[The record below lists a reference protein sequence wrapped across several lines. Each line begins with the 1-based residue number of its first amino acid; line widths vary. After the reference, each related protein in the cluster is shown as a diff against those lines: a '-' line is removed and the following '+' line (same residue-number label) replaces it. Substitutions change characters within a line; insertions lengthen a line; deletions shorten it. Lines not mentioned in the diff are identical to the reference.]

1 MKVKVK
7 IDEQVFE
14 VEIADLA
21 ARPIV
26 ALVDGQCFE
35 VWPEEEGSSASVD
48 VKPAEKPTSVPPVPQ
63 PAAQAVPATPAASAT
78 HAAPAVNV
86 DKAKAVLAPIP
97 GVILSVAICAGATVK
112 AGQELC
118 VLEAMKMKNTIRS
131 TRGGTIA
138 NVYVS
143 DGDHVKHGQIL
154 VDFTD

>member
-1 MKVKVK
+1 MKIKVK

-35 VWPEEEGSSASVD
+35 VWPEEEGNFTQAG
-48 VKPAEKPTSVPPVPQ
+48 VKPVEKL
-63 PAAQAVPATPAASAT
+63 
-78 HAAPAVNV
+78 APAPTTPRAVVQTAPSSPASPAGNV

-97 GVILSVAICAGATVK
+97 GVILSVAVCAGATVK
-112 AGQELC
+112 VGQEIC

-131 TRGGTIA
+131 ARAGVIA
-138 NVYVS
+138 SVYVS
-143 DGDHVKHGQIL
+143 GGDHVKHGQVL
-154 VDFTD
+154 VDFAD

>member
-1 MKVKVK
+1 MKIKVK

-35 VWPEEEGSSASVD
+35 VWPEEEGSPAPVEM
-48 VKPAEKPTSVPPVPQ
+48 KPA
-63 PAAQAVPATPAASAT
+63 A
-78 HAAPAVNV
+78 AAPRPVVAAAPVTSAPPAGNV
-86 DKAKAVLAPIP
+86 DKAKSVTAPIP
-97 GVILSVAICAGATVK
+97 GVILSVAVCAGATVK
-112 AGQELC
+112 VGQELC

-131 TRGGTIA
+131 TRAGTVA
-138 NVYVS
+138 NIYIS
-143 DGDHVKHGQIL
+143 EGDHVKHGQVL